1 VLVYPVLD
9 FDLETPSYQ
18 AKASG
23 YGLTRD
29 SMRWYWEQYL
39 GESGDGFAPEASPLR
54 AGDLAGLPPALIL
67 TCEHDPLHDEGAA
80 YAHRLA
86 AAGVQ
91 VEHLDEPGMIHGYFR
106 MAGVIGRARK
116 SWDDCARFLLAR
128 F

>member
-1 VLVYPVLD
+1 VLD
-9 FDLETPSYQ
+9 YDLETPSYQ

-39 GESGDGFAPEASPLR
+39 GEGGDGFAPEASPLR
-54 AGDLAGLPPALIL
+54 VADLSGLPPALIV
-67 TCEHDPLHDEGAA
+67 TCEHDPLRDEGEA

-86 AAGVQ
+86 AAGVP
-91 VEHLDEPGMIHGYFR
+91 VEHVDEPGVIHGYFR

-116 SWDDCARFLLAR
+116 TWDDCARFLDER